1 MTQRNASAPVPQQ
14 TVDDH
19 QIPIT
24 FFENAQAR
32 KKSQVEWTLPTLA
45 DEILNEAAP
54 KRDRLPWL
62 KLAVFGENR
71 SKGKSLRNNENVL
84 AISGVEVD
92 YDAGKLTFD
101 EGLELVRAAGLRALL
116 YTTPSYRKGVTE
128 KWRVLCPTSGLL
140 PPGERT
146 KLVATLKGVI
156 GGGIDDASFTLSQSF
171 YFGRVNG
178 NPDHRV
184 ELVDG
189 DFIDLRDDLVS
200 GAIGPDPKG
209 KTDRTI
215 KSPELNVPS
224 ESPSYSDAELDALL
238 DRSQYRNSDGS
249 GNWHPAMVAVTAALV
264 GRGLGD
270 SAIHDRTAKAADGGH
285 GDDDVQKLIDGAR
298 AKWGI
303 PDPDVP
309 PGARLG
315 PEVLA
320 AIDAEAPKAEER
332 IRAPALGDFQA
343 YLPSHHCVYM
353 PTRAMWPV
361 ASVDDLLPKVQ
372 LFKADGTAVLK
383 KDKPVYIKPSAWL
396 AQNKP
401 LEQMTW
407 MPGEPEI
414 IRGKLVLEG
423 GWVERSG
430 ARCLNLYRPPTLPLG
445 DAGLAG
451 RWIDHVE
458 RLYGDDAMHLIKWLA
473 HKVQFPGVKIN
484 HSVVLGGAPGIGK
497 DTLLEPVKQA
507 IGPWNMAE
515 IAPKDMLERFNG
527 YGQSVIL
534 RISEARDLGEMSRYE
549 FYERTKVYGAAPPDV
564 LMIDEKNLK
573 KYAVP
578 NVCNMVITTNYKTN
592 GIYLP
597 ADDRRHFVAWCDLT
611 KETFEEGYWPELWG
625 WYEAGGTEHVAAYL
639 AGLDLSDFNPK
650 APPPL
655 TAAFHDI
662 VAANMAPED
671 AEMADVLDRLG
682 NPDAVT
688 VKQLEDAVG
697 FGGFSNWLRE
707 TKNRRVLPF
716 RFEQCGYSRV
726 TNPSSKQGLWVVQG
740 ARQIIYAKA
749 ELSVRDRFA
758 AASGLVH
765 DAADVNTSAEKIT
778 PDVFKKNP

>member
-1 MTQRNASAPVPQQ
+1 MAQRNASQPVPQQ
-14 TVDDH
+14 TVNDH

-24 FFENAQAR
+24 FFDDKFAAVQYRE
-32 KKSQVEWTLPTLA
+32 SLTLPQLA
-45 DEILNEAAP
+45 DEIRYMTDSR
-54 KRDRLPWL
+54 KTRLPWL
-62 KLAVFGENR
+62 KLALFGDQA
-71 SKGKSLRNNENVL
+71 SAKGCLRTNANTLE
-84 AISGVEVD
+84 ITGIEID
-92 YDAGKLTFD
+92 YDGGETSFD
-101 EGLELVRAAGLRALL
+101 EAVLRLTAAGLRALI
-116 YTTPSYRKGVTE
+116 YTSASYQRGVKE
-128 KWRVLCPTSGLL
+128 KWRVLCPLSQPL
-140 PPGERT
+140 PPGDRVG
-146 KLVATLKGVI
+146 LVGVLNGVL
-156 GGGIDDASFTLSQSF
+156 GGGIDPASFNLSIAF
-171 YFGRVNG
+171 YYGSVNE
-178 NPDHRV
+178 NPEHRV

-189 DFIDLRDDLVS
+189 DFIDCRSDLNPR
-200 GAIGPDPKG
+200 AIGKPAATKG
-209 KTDRTI
+209 EPIVATKAGA
-215 KSPELNVPS
+215 NVA
-224 ESPSYSDAELDALL
+224 PSYSDADLDVML
-238 DRSQYRNSDGS
+238 DKSQYRNSDGS

-320 AIDAEAPKAEER
+320 AIGAEAPKAEER

-423 GWVERSG
+423 GWVDRSG

-564 LMIDEKNLK
+564 LMIDEKNLR

-611 KETFEEGYWPELWG
+611 KETFPGGYWPGMWD
-625 WYEAGGTEHVAAYL
+625 WYEAGGAGHVAAYL
-639 AGLDLSDFNPK
+639 MSLDLSDFSPK

-655 TAAFHDI
+655 TAAFHAI
-662 VAANMAPED
+662 VDANQSPES
-671 AEMADVLDRLG
+671 AEMADALAKIGNPRAVTLTQLQGAAEYEFSKWMAERRNQRQVIHRLEDCGYEAVRSDAKDRLW
-682 NPDAVT
+682 
-688 VKQLEDAVG
+688 KVG
-697 FGGFSNWLRE
+697 G
-707 TKNRRVLPF
+707 RR
-716 RFEQCGYSRV
+716 QM
-726 TNPSSKQGLWVVQG
+726 
-740 ARQIIYAKA
+740 IYAVA
-749 ELSVRDRFA
+749 MLSTRDKLS
-758 AASGLVH
+758 AASELCTRV
-765 DAADVNTSAEKIT
+765 ATEKK
-778 PDVFKKNP
+778 VEF

>member
-1 MTQRNASAPVPQQ
+1 MQQRNASSPVPQSI
-14 TVDDH
+14 DDH

-24 FFENAQAR
+24 FFDDKFAAVQYRE
-32 KKSQVEWTLPTLA
+32 SLTLPQLA
-45 DEILNEAAP
+45 DEIRWMTDS
-54 KRDRLPWL
+54 KKTRLPWL
-62 KLAVFGENR
+62 KLALFGDQA
-71 SKGKSLRNNENVL
+71 SAKGCLRTNANTLE
-84 AISGVEVD
+84 ITGIEID
-92 YDAGKLTFD
+92 YDGGETSFD
-101 EGLELVRAAGLRALL
+101 EAVKRLTAAGLRCLV
-116 YTTPSYRKGVTE
+116 YTSASYVRGVKE
-128 KWRVLCPTSGLL
+128 KWRVLCPTSQPL
-140 PPGERT
+140 PGADRVV
-146 KLVATLKGVI
+146 LVSWLNGVL
-156 GGGIDDASFTLSQSF
+156 GGGIDPTSFNLSTAYYYGSI
-171 YFGRVNG
+171 NE
-178 NPDHRV
+178 NPEHRV
-184 ELVDG
+184 ELLDG
-189 DFIDLRDDLVS
+189 DFIDCRSDLNP
-200 GAIGPDPKG
+200 GAIG
-209 KTDRTI
+209 RTV
-215 KSPELNVPS
+215 KQAELNVPS
-224 ESPSYSDAELDALL
+224 VDPVNPIESPAYSEADLDAML
-238 DRSQYRNSDGS
+238 DKSQYKNSDGS
-249 GNWHPAMVAVTAALV
+249 GNWWENMRDVVASLV
-264 GRGLGD
+264 GRGAGD
-270 SAIHDRTAKAADGGH
+270 EEILTRVMPFAYE
-285 GDDDVQKLIDGAR
+285 DVNVLKFIEGAR
-298 AKWGI
+298 AKWNI
-303 PDPDVP
+303 PDPDVS

-315 PEVLA
+315 PDVLA

-383 KDKPVYIKPSAWL
+383 KNKPVTIKPSAWL

-423 GWVERSG
+423 GWVDRSG
-430 ARCLNLYRPPTLPLG
+430 ARCLNLYRPPTLELG

-458 RLYGDDAMHLIKWLA
+458 RLYEDDAMHLIKWLA

-564 LMIDEKNLK
+564 LMIDEKNLR

-611 KETFEEGYWPELWG
+611 KETFPDGYWPGMWD
-625 WYEAGGTEHVAAYL
+625 WYEAGGAGHVAAYL
-639 AGLDLSDFNPK
+639 MSLDLSDFSPK

-655 TAAFHDI
+655 TAAFHAI
-662 VAANMAPED
+662 VDANQLPES
-671 AEMADVLDRLG
+671 AEMADALAKIGNPRAVTLTQLQGAAEYEFSKWMAERRNQRQVIHRLEDCGYEAVRSDAKDRLW
-682 NPDAVT
+682 
-688 VKQLEDAVG
+688 KVG
-697 FGGFSNWLRE
+697 G
-707 TKNRRVLPF
+707 RR
-716 RFEQCGYSRV
+716 QM
-726 TNPSSKQGLWVVQG
+726 
-740 ARQIIYAKA
+740 IYAVAMLSTRDKLSAAA
-749 ELSVRDRFA
+749 ELCNRVA
-758 AASGLVH
+758 P
-765 DAADVNTSAEKIT
+765 EKKV
-778 PDVFKKNP
+778 DF